1 MDDVSRTCEE
11 GTMKAGGDTGEGKTR
26 VDAFYK
32 KIEFHKGDQR
42 KTKAK
47 PVVHWAQ
54 NPK

>member
-11 GTMKAGGDTGEGKTR
+11 GTIRAGGETGEAKTR

-32 KIEFHKGDQR
+32 KIEFHRGDQR